1 MEIPQGVVLAFDFG
15 LARTGVAVGNTL
27 TGTARALAI
36 IDSPTNDAR
45 WQGIAPLI
53 EEWQPAFLVV
63 GVPRMG
69 DGTPST
75 LTARCERFAR
85 QLGGRFRKKVFTVDE
100 RFSSVEVS
108 NGRERIDDKA
118 AAVILEQ
125 FFREAGAA
133 SDSSSLE

>member
-1 MEIPQGVVLAFDFG
+1 MDIPQGVVLAFDFG

-75 LTARCERFAR
+75 LTERCERFAR
-85 QLGGRFRKKVFTVDE
+85 QLGGRYRKKVFTVDE

-108 NGRERIDDKA
+108 CGRDRIDDKA

-125 FFREAGAA
+125 FFREAGTA